1 MNAVAPN
8 APNRCWKVAEW
19 PQQDQAAWAAAG
31 LPGDPLCPGGL
42 AARWAEATRR
52 MVENGYGR
60 WIGFLDRSDL
70 LDLTETTA
78 QRATKERVM
87 VYREDL
93 ATSTAPFSV
102 LTRLRQLGKAL
113 SAMCPEHDWSW
124 ILRGADRLRANATS
138 LRPKR
143 ERLQPSGRLATFGKQ
158 LMDEADI
165 SVFASAKERAVV
177 FRDGLLIGLLAH
189 RPIRARNLTMIE
201 CGRHLMRR
209 GEHWWLVFDASE
221 TKTWQP
227 YEQPWPAGLATYL
240 DRYLAVHRQVLLG
253 QERHTD
259 RPPTRALW
267 ISLWGKPMGY
277 AAISHQVRQR
287 TNAAFGRAITPH
299 LFRDCVST
307 TIATEDPEQVQ
318 LIADLLGHA
327 SLAMSERHYNHARS
341 LEACRRY
348 QETIAARRRRLK

>member
-124 ILRGADRLRANATS
+124 IYAGRIACGPT
-138 LRPKR
+138 RPR
-143 ERLQPSGRLATFGKQ
+143 CAPSGSGF
-158 LMDEADI
+158 
-165 SVFASAKERAVV
+165 S
-177 FRDGLLIGLLAH
+177 
-189 RPIRARNLTMIE
+189 P
-201 CGRHLMRR
+201 
-209 GEHWWLVFDASE
+209 
-221 TKTWQP
+221 
-227 YEQPWPAGLATYL
+227 PAGLPPSASSSWT
-240 DRYLAVHRQVLLG
+240 
-253 QERHTD
+253 
-259 RPPTRALW
+259 RP
-267 ISLWGKPMGY
+267 IS
-277 AAISHQVRQR
+277 
-287 TNAAFGRAITPH
+287 
-299 LFRDCVST
+299 
-307 TIATEDPEQVQ
+307 
-318 LIADLLGHA
+318 
-327 SLAMSERHYNHARS
+327 RS
-341 LEACRRY
+341 LPRPKSAP
-348 QETIAARRRRLK
+348 LSSGMGF